1 MNGDATYF
9 PAGAIVCTTQ
19 RKRGRGFVEWLMA
32 LVSWL
37 IAWASRMPGEP
48 KTRATHAALVVKGG
62 TLETAEILE
71 ALWPCVQIS
80 PLKRYAGHMTVYR
93 SLRINPL
100 ICNLMATRAR
110 EQARLTGGRK
120 RGIVYG
126 LLKLLLFL
134 PDCLISKALCYA
146 WMMICFLVP
155 GLVYRPFE
163 VRIFTRLNLIWIFVC
178 SQVVARVY
186 QEIGGV
192 TLIYH
197 WSRVTPDDIDDY
209 CGAAIEEF
217 EQIYPSV

>member
-1 MNGDATYF
+1 MTETETYF
-9 PAGAIVCTTQ
+9 PTGAIVCTTQ
-19 RKRGRGFVEWLMA
+19 RKRGRGFVEWLMG

-48 KTRATHAALVVKGG
+48 QTRATHAALVVKGG

-71 ALWPCVQIS
+71 ALWPRVQIS
-80 PLKRYAGHMTVYR
+80 PLKKYARHMTVYR

-100 ICNLMATRAR
+100 ICNLMAHRAR
-110 EQARLTGGRK
+110 EQAKLTGGRT

-126 LLKLLLFL
+126 LLKLPLFL
-134 PDCLISKALCYA
+134 LDCLLSKALCYC
-146 WMMICFLVP
+146 WIVICALVP
-155 GLVYRPFE
+155 GLKYRPFE
-163 VRIFTRLNLIWIFVC
+163 RRLFTRLNLIWIFVC

-186 QEIGGV
+186 QEVGGV
-192 TLIYH
+192 KFIYH

-217 EQIYPSV
+217 EQIYP